1 MKTMLVL
8 TSAILAAGWTTKDDG
23 EDPAALLNKAG
34 ISLSEA
40 VQKAIA
46 IAGEGTVVGAELE
59 DEDGKVIFSVEVARG
74 DKILE
79 VNLDAKTGEKV
90 NVETEKE
97 DKSAVAKAL
106 KIGVAQAIET
116 ALQKKPGLAFA
127 AEAEVEDGKP
137 EVEVQILSEGK
148 VWKVEVDGTSG
159 VAGTP
164 KAKKSEKKEEK
175 GEKK

>member
-1 MKTMLVL
+1 MKTKL
-8 TSAILAAGWTTKDDG
+8 ILAAAVLAVGWRRADDG
-23 EDPAALLNKAG
+23 EDPAALLRKAG
-34 ISLSEA
+34 ITLSEA
-40 VQKAIA
+40 VQKAAA

-59 DEDGKVIFSVEVARG
+59 DEDGKVIFSVEVAQG

-106 KIGVAQAIET
+106 KIGVGQAIEA

-137 EVEVQILSEGK
+137 EVEVEILSEGK
-148 VWKVEVDGTSG
+148 IWKVEVDGASG